1 MKLVLIGA
9 TGRTGTQVLT
19 AALDRGHDVTVRV
32 RDPER
37 LAPAAREAV
46 RVVVGDATDPVP

>member
-46 RVVVGDATDPVP
+46 RVVVGDAMDPMP